1 MVKEE
6 ALFEYDYYSL
16 PEVVATE
23 LQNTVEVKVQASF
36 HSSDYSDWISAR
48 PELLLLKVTW
58 LLYFCYQHHA
68 CAGGAAGLA

>member
-16 PEVVATE
+16 PEVVSTE

-48 PELLLLKVTW
+48 PELLLLKVDC
-58 LLYFCYQHHA
+58 LQSVICHL
-68 CAGGAAGLA
+68 